1 MAETPGALDGIRV
14 LDLASGS
21 FGYAGRLLAGY
32 GAEVVKVEPPEG
44 DILRSWPPFVD
55 DEPHPERGVRHLH
68 LSAGK
73 RGITVDLEREQGRAL
88 LRRLVA
94 EADVV
99 LESFTP
105 GYLARLRLS
114 YDDLLELRPDLVM
127 ASITHFGQDGPYAD
141 YEGAE
146 IVSVAL
152 GGYLKL
158 TGDRDREPVKPYDDL
173 VQGQAALHATMAVV
187 TGIFHRDLT
196 GEGDHFDVAAIDA
209 ALFLLGGP
217 AQTYYFDGQVTQR
230 NSTRLLNPN
239 PLFPYPSTLRPCKD
253 GYIHAHQNYGHPD
266 LLAVLMEDPTLDE
279 LMETPMGNADEIDEK
294 MDVWLANYDKFEV
307 VRLAQELRL
316 PFTEVMTPLETLND
330 PHLAE
335 RGFFLDVEHPEAGTV
350 RQPGAA
356 AFMSAT
362 PWKGGRAPLLGEHI
376 DQVLDDWLGLDAAAV
391 AVLRDQGAV

>member
-1 MAETPGALDGIRV
+1 MAETPGALDGIRI
-14 LDLASGS
+14 LDLTSGS

-44 DILRSWPPFVD
+44 DILRSWPPFAG

-73 RGITVDLEREQGRAL
+73 RGITIDLEVEQGRAL

-99 LESFTP
+99 LESFAP
-105 GYLARLRLS
+105 GYLAMQRLS
-114 YDDLLELRPDLVM
+114 YDDLLEARPDLVM

-158 TGDRDREPVKPYDDL
+158 TGDPDREPVKPYDDL
-173 VQGQAALHATMAVV
+173 VQGQAALHAAMAVV
-187 TGIFHRDLT
+187 TGIFHRELT

-217 AQTYYFDGQVTQR
+217 AQTYYFDGKVTQR

-266 LLAVLMEDPTLDE
+266 LLAVLMEDPTLDD
-279 LMETPMGNADEIDEK
+279 LMDTPMGNATAIDEK

-307 VRLAQELRL
+307 VRRAQELRL
-316 PFTEVMTPLETLND
+316 PFTEVMTPVETLND

-335 RGFFLDVEHPEAGTV
+335 RGFFLDVEHPEVGTV

-356 AFMSAT
+356 AFMTAT
-362 PWKGGRAPLLGEHI
+362 PWKSGRAPLLGEHI
-376 DQVLDDWLGLDAAAV
+376 DEVLGEWLGLDGAEIDA
-391 AVLRDQGAV
+391 LREQGAV